1 MQPRRIGGAVIIGA
15 VALIAVLA
23 PWLATHDPL
32 KSSVFSLQGPTADYL
47 LGTDDLGRDVF
58 SRLLYGARSSLTVG
72 FGAALAAALV
82 GVPIGLAAGYFR
94 GNVDLAIVFLIDL
107 FIALPALILALIVVV
122 MIGPSVLNL
131 VIVLG
136 LVMWPQI
143 ARLVRGQTLAVRE
156 ATFIEAARASG
167 GTPAWIITRHVLPN
181 IMRVIAAQ
189 FAITVSFSIFTSA
202 SLSFLGLGI
211 PPPTPDW
218 GGMVRAGYEF
228 LAINPWISL
237 APGTAVALTVMGFYM
252 IGSTAERRKQR
263 SPDPRP
269 RPTHRFSMSA
279 A

>member
-1 MQPRRIGGAVIIGA
+1 MQPRRIGGAFIIGL

-23 PWLATHDPL
+23 PLLATHDPL
-32 KSSVFSLQGPTADYL
+32 KSSVFSLQGPTADFL
-47 LGTDDLGRDVF
+47 LGTDELGRDVF
-58 SRLLYGARSSLTVG
+58 SRLLYGARSSLAVG
-72 FGAALAAALV
+72 FGAAVAAALL

-122 MIGPSVLNL
+122 LIGPSVVNL
-131 VIVLG
+131 IVVLG

-167 GTPAWIITRHVLPN
+167 GTPAWIITRHILPN

-228 LAINPWISL
+228 LAVNPWISL
-237 APGTAVALTVMGFYM
+237 APGTAVAMTVMGFYM
-252 IGSTAERRKQR
+252 IGSTAE
-263 SPDPRP
+263 
-269 RPTHRFSMSA
+269 
-279 A
+279 

>member
-252 IGSTAERRKQR
+252 IGSTAE
-263 SPDPRP
+263 
-269 RPTHRFSMSA
+269 
-279 A
+279 

>member
-1 MQPRRIGGAVIIGA
+1 MQPRRIGGAFIIGA
-15 VALIAVLA
+15 VALIALLA

-32 KSSVFSLQGPTADYL
+32 KSSMFSLQGPTADFL
-47 LGTDDLGRDVF
+47 LGTDELGRDVF
-58 SRLLYGARSSLTVG
+58 SRLLYGARSSLAVG
-72 FGAALAAALV
+72 FGAALAAALI

-122 MIGPSVLNL
+122 MIGPSVVNL

-167 GTPAWIITRHVLPN
+167 GTPAWIITHHVLPN

-237 APGTAVALTVMGFYM
+237 APGAAVGLTVMGFYM
-252 IGSTAERRKQR
+252 IGSTAE
-263 SPDPRP
+263 
-269 RPTHRFSMSA
+269 
-279 A
+279 

>member
-1 MQPRRIGGAVIIGA
+1 MHPRRIGGAFIIGA
-15 VALIAVLA
+15 VALIALLA

-32 KSSVFSLQGPTADYL
+32 KSSVLSLQGPTADFL
-47 LGTDDLGRDVF
+47 LGTDELGRDVF
-58 SRLLYGARSSLTVG
+58 SRLLYGARSSLAVG
-72 FGAALAAALV
+72 FGAALAAALI

-122 MIGPSVLNL
+122 MIGPSVVNL

-167 GTPAWIITRHVLPN
+167 GTPAWIITHHVLPN

-237 APGTAVALTVMGFYM
+237 APGAAVGLTVMGFYM
-252 IGSTAERRKQR
+252 IGSTAE
-263 SPDPRP
+263 
-269 RPTHRFSMSA
+269 
-279 A
+279 

>member
-1 MQPRRIGGAVIIGA
+1 MRGRRIGGAFVIGL
-15 VALIAVLA
+15 VALIAMLAPVLA
-23 PWLATHDPL
+23 PHDPL
-32 KSSVFSLQGPTADYL
+32 KSSVFFLQGSTADYL
-47 LGTDDLGRDVF
+47 LGTDDLGRDVL

-72 FGAALAAALV
+72 LGAALAAALV

-94 GNVDLAIVFLIDL
+94 GNVDLAIVFLIDI
-107 FIALPALILALIVVV
+107 FIALPALILALFVVV
-122 MIGPSVLNL
+122 MIGPSVINL
-131 VIVLG
+131 VVVLG

-228 LAINPWISL
+228 LTINPWVSL

-252 IGSTAERRKQR
+252 IGSSAE
-263 SPDPRP
+263 
-269 RPTHRFSMSA
+269 
-279 A
+279 

>member
-1 MQPRRIGGAVIIGA
+1 MQPRRIGGAFIIGL

-23 PWLATHDPL
+23 PWLAPHDPL
-32 KSSVFSLQGPTADYL
+32 KSSVFPLQGPTADYL

-58 SRLLYGARSSLTVG
+58 SRLLYGARSSLAVG
-72 FGAALAAALV
+72 FGAALAAALL

-107 FIALPALILALIVVV
+107 FIALPGLILALIVVV
-122 MIGPSVLNL
+122 LIGPSVANL
-131 VIVLG
+131 IVVLG

-167 GTPAWIITRHVLPN
+167 GTPAWIITRHILPN

-228 LAINPWISL
+228 LAVNPWISL

-252 IGSTAERRKQR
+252 IGSTAE
-263 SPDPRP
+263 
-269 RPTHRFSMSA
+269 
-279 A
+279 

>member
-1 MQPRRIGGAVIIGA
+1 MQPRRIGGAFIIGL
-15 VALIAVLA
+15 VALIAALA
-23 PWLATHDPL
+23 PLLATHDPFS
-32 KSSVFSLQGPTADYL
+32 SSVFSLQGPTADFL
-47 LGTDDLGRDVF
+47 LGTDELGRDVF
-58 SRLLYGARSSLTVG
+58 SRLLYGARSSLAVG
-72 FGAALAAALV
+72 FGAAVAAALL

-122 MIGPSVLNL
+122 LIGPSVINL
-131 VIVLG
+131 IVVLG

-167 GTPAWIITRHVLPN
+167 GTPAWIVTRHILPN

-228 LAINPWISL
+228 LAVNPWISL

-252 IGSTAERRKQR
+252 IGSTAE
-263 SPDPRP
+263 
-269 RPTHRFSMSA
+269 
-279 A
+279 

>member
-1 MQPRRIGGAVIIGA
+1 MQPRRIGGALIIGL

-32 KSSVFSLQGPTADYL
+32 KSSMFSLQGPTADFL
-47 LGTDDLGRDVF
+47 LGTDELGRDVF
-58 SRLLYGARSSLTVG
+58 SRLLYGARSSLAVG
-72 FGAALAAALV
+72 FGAAMAAAV
-82 GVPIGLAAGYFR
+82 IGVPIGLAAGYFR

-122 MIGPSVLNL
+122 MIGPSVANL
-131 VIVLG
+131 VVVLG

-167 GTPAWIITRHVLPN
+167 GTPAWIITHHVLPN

-228 LAINPWISL
+228 LAINPWVSL
-237 APGTAVALTVMGFYM
+237 APGAAVGLTVMGFYM
-252 IGSTAERRKQR
+252 IGSTAE
-263 SPDPRP
+263 
-269 RPTHRFSMSA
+269 
-279 A
+279 